1 MPVVTLT
8 IHLETVLNVTAHPFA
23 KRTKCLKY
31 EPGWTQRGDRINS
44 GQVISGGLMDDRMD
58 YKLLHTTGL

>member
-8 IHLETVLNVTAHPFA
+8 IHLETLLNVTAHPFA

-31 EPGWTQRGDRINS
+31 EPGWTQGEIE
-44 GQVISGGLMDDRMD
+44 
-58 YKLLHTTGL
+58 